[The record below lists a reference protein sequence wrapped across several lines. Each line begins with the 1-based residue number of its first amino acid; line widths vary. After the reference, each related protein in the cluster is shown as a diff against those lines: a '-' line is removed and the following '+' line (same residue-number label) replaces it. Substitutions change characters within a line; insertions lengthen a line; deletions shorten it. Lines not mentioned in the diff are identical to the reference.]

1 MKKQKKLNSIYARYD
16 YKYNGKE
23 LQDDL
28 GLGLYDMHFGQYDP
42 AIGRFLSMDP
52 VIRPILSP
60 YSAFDNNPIY
70 WADPTGA
77 LSDSFIKD
85 LLEKSGNDTTWTNNN
100 NGTFSSEDGTTI
112 STGEPTPLEASIM
125 AKHAYGDKI
134 NLIGGWKESSIQGF
148 TLEDE
153 DSGLL
158 AKLYERTL
166 NGKTEYALVYAGT
179 QEIRIDGVQDVLQA
193 FGLSEQYDIAVIM
206 QKMQKQFS
214 MVLKSRLL
222 GILWEA
228 GWRKLQPW
236 LLMEMP

>member
-1 MKKQKKLNSIYARYD
+1 
-16 YKYNGKE
+16 
-23 LQDDL
+23 
-28 GLGLYDMHFGQYDP
+28 
-42 AIGRFLSMDP
+42 
-52 VIRPILSP
+52 
-60 YSAFDNNPIY
+60 
-70 WADPTGA
+70 